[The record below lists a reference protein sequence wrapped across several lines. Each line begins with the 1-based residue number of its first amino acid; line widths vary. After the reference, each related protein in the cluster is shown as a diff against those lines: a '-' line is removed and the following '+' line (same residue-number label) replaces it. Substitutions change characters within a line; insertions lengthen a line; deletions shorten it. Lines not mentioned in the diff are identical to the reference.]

1 MKYSKT
7 KQEIFWETDFGNK
20 YVKRNI
26 KSDRIFTIGKELI
39 NNKVLI
45 NEVLELGANIGLNL
59 DAIKRVYPDVKTYG
73 VEINKLAF
81 NIGKKKHKYYNKP
94 ILSFNS
100 KKKYDL
106 VCSVGVLIH
115 QNPNHLNAFYNK
127 LYSLSK
133 KYIYLCEYFNPT
145 PVMVKYRNNDD
156 KLFKRD
162 FAKELWIK
170 FPKLKLIDYGFHW
183 KEDPRLKNNCDSS
196 NWFLFQKFKI

>member
-1 MKYSKT
+1 MKHLKT
-7 KQEIFWETDFGNK
+7 EQEIFWETDFGNK
-20 YVKRNI
+20 YVKRNL
-26 KSDRIFTIGKELI
+26 KSDRIFTIGKDLL
-39 NNKVLI
+39 NNKVII
-45 NEVLELGANIGLNL
+45 NEVLELGANVGLNL

-73 VEINKLAF
+73 VEINKLAY
-81 NIGKKKHKYYNKP
+81 NIGKKKHKFYNKP
-94 ILSFNS
+94 ILNFKS

-115 QNPNHLNAFYNK
+115 QNPKHLNAFYNK

-133 KYIYLCEYFNPT
+133 KYIYLSEYFNPT
-145 PVMVKYRNNDD
+145 PVTIKYRNNDE

-183 KEDPRLKNNCDSS
+183 KQDPRFKNCCDNH
-196 NWFLFQKFKI
+196 NWFLFQK

>member
-1 MKYSKT
+1 MKYTKT
-7 KQEIFWETDFGNK
+7 EQEIFWETDFGNK
-20 YVKRNI
+20 YVKRNR
-26 KSDRIFTIGKELI
+26 KSDRILTIGKDLI
-39 NNKVLI
+39 KNNVLI
-45 NEVLELGANIGLNL
+45 NDALELGANIGLNL
-59 DAIKRVYPDVKTYG
+59 DAIKIIYPGVKTYG

-81 NIGKKKHKYYNKP
+81 NIGKKKHTYYNKP

-100 KKKYDL
+100 KKKFDL

-133 KYIYLCEYFNPT
+133 KYIYLCEYFSHT
-145 PVMVKYRNNDD
+145 PVMVKYRNNDN
-156 KLFKRD
+156 KLYKRD

-183 KEDPRLKNNCDSS
+183 EEDPKLKNSCSDNN
-196 NWFLFQKFKI
+196 NWFLFSKI

>member
-1 MKYSKT
+1 MKYLKT
-7 KQEIFWETDFGNK
+7 EQEIFWETDFGNK
-20 YVKRNI
+20 YVKRNL
-26 KSDRIFTIGKELI
+26 KSDKIFTIGKDLL
-39 NNKVLI
+39 NNKVII
-45 NEVLELGANIGLNL
+45 NEVLELGANVGLNL

-73 VEINKLAF
+73 VEINKLAY
-81 NIGKKKHKYYNKP
+81 NIGKKKHKFYNKP
-94 ILSFNS
+94 ILNFKS

-115 QNPNHLNAFYNK
+115 QNPKHLNAFYNK

-133 KYIYLCEYFNPT
+133 KYIYLSEYFNPT
-145 PVMVKYRNNDD
+145 PVTIKYRNNDE

-183 KEDPRLKNNCDSS
+183 KQDPRLKNCCDNS
-196 NWFLFQKFKI
+196 NWFLFQK

>member
-1 MKYSKT
+1 MKYLKT
-7 KQEIFWETDFGNK
+7 EQEIFWETDFGNK
-20 YVKRNI
+20 YVKRNL
-26 KSDRIFTIGKELI
+26 KSDRIFTIGKDLL
-39 NNKVLI
+39 NNKVII
-45 NEVLELGANIGLNL
+45 NEVLELGANVGLNL

-73 VEINKLAF
+73 VEINKLAY
-81 NIGKKKHKYYNKP
+81 NIGKKKHKFYNKP
-94 ILSFNS
+94 ILNFKS

-115 QNPNHLNAFYNK
+115 QNPKHLNAFYNK

-133 KYIYLCEYFNPT
+133 KYIYLSEYFNPT
-145 PVMVKYRNNDD
+145 PVTIKYRNNDE

-183 KEDPRLKNNCDSS
+183 KQDPRLKNCCDNS
-196 NWFLFQKFKI
+196 NWFLFQK

>member
-1 MKYSKT
+1 MKNIKKT
-7 KQEIFWETDFGNK
+7 EQEIFWETDFGNK

-26 KSDRIFTIGKELI
+26 KSDRILTIGKDLI
-39 NNKVLI
+39 SNKVLI

-59 DAIKRVYPDVKTYG
+59 DAIKRIYPKVKTYG

-81 NIGKKKHKYYNKP
+81 NIGKKKHKFYNKP
-94 ILSFNS
+94 ILNFKS

-115 QNPNHLNAFYNK
+115 QNPKHLNAFYNK

-133 KYIYLCEYFNPT
+133 KYIYLSEYFNPT
-145 PVMVKYRNNDD
+145 PVMVKYRKNKD

-183 KEDPRLKNNCDSS
+183 KEDPKLKNNCDNS
-196 NWFLFQKFKI
+196 NWFLFQKS

>member
-1 MKYSKT
+1 MKNIKKT
-7 KQEIFWETDFGNK
+7 EQEIFWETDFGNK
-20 YVKRNI
+20 YVKRNN
-26 KSDRIFTIGKELI
+26 KSDRILTIGKDLI
-39 NNKVLI
+39 SNKVLI

-59 DAIKRVYPDVKTYG
+59 DAIKRIYPKVKTYG

-81 NIGKKKHKYYNKP
+81 NIGKKKHKFYNKP
-94 ILSFNS
+94 ILNFKS

-115 QNPNHLNAFYNK
+115 QNPKHLNAFYNK

-133 KYIYLCEYFNPT
+133 KYIYLSEYFNPT
-145 PVMVKYRNNDD
+145 PVMVKYRKNKD

-170 FPKLKLIDYGFHW
+170 FPKLKLIDYGFYW
-183 KEDPRLKNNCDSS
+183 KEDPKLKNNCDNS
-196 NWFLFQKFKI
+196 NWFLFQKS

>member
-1 MKYSKT
+1 MKYLKT
-7 KQEIFWETDFGNK
+7 EQEIFWETDFGNK
-20 YVKRNI
+20 YVKRNL
-26 KSDRIFTIGKELI
+26 KSDRIFTIGKNLV
-39 NNKVLI
+39 NNKVFI
-45 NEVLELGANIGLNL
+45 NEVLELGANVGLNL

-73 VEINKLAF
+73 VEINKLAY
-81 NIGKKKHKYYNKP
+81 NIGKKKHKFFNKP
-94 ILSFNS
+94 ILNFKS

-115 QNPNHLNAFYNK
+115 QNPKHLNAFYNK

-133 KYIYLCEYFNPT
+133 KYIYLSEYFNPT
-145 PVMVKYRNNDD
+145 PVTIKYRNNDE

-183 KEDPRLKNNCDSS
+183 KQDPRLKNCCDNS
-196 NWFLFQKFKI
+196 NWFLFQK